1 MKKVLNIVARIL
13 GGIFYPL
20 WIPTYGMILYC
31 LAQLSYTSTTLLP
44 YSSTPLHLY
53 YIKSILWTF
62 VLTGLAPLV
71 TILVMIRRKQIT
83 DLYIT
88 NPQER
93 SKPYIYTFT
102 LFGIWTYFLYSA
114 HFPTFFFWSA
124 VGATAALGAV
134 TVINAKWKISAHLTG
149 LGGLIGGILS
159 WFLYYQLMPSFG
171 LIALLLGIAL
181 LLMYARLYVNAHTSL
196 QVVCGFLLGIFF
208 TFIPNLI
215 WTYAQ

>member
-13 GGIFYPL
+13 GGLFYPL
-20 WIPTYGMILYC
+20 WIPTYGILLYC
-31 LAQLSYTSTTLLP
+31 LTLLP
-44 YSSTPLHLY
+44 YSSTPLHPYSPTPLLLY

-62 VLTGLAPLV
+62 ILTGIVPLI
-71 TILVMIRRKQIT
+71 TIWIMIRRKQIT

-88 NPQER
+88 NPKER

-114 HFPTFFFWSA
+114 PFPAFFFWSA

-159 WFLYYQLMPSFG
+159 WFLYYNLMPSTG
-171 LIALLLGIAL
+171 LIALLLGAAL
-181 LLMYARLYVNAHTSL
+181 LLMYARLYVKAHTPL
-196 QVVCGFLLGIFF
+196 QVVCGFLLGLLF
-208 TFIPNLI
+208 TFVPNI
-215 WTYAQ
+215 IITYAQ